1 MRHDAIVYVIDD
13 DEAVRDS
20 LAFLLT
26 STKLSV
32 RTFESARAF
41 LSCLPE
47 LAPGCVVTDVRMP
60 EMDGI
65 ELLRR
70 LKDLN
75 ASSPVILMTG
85 HGDVPMAVE
94 AMKLGAVDFLEKP
107 FDDDALLA
115 SIRTAL
121 NRQEQDGLDEA
132 ERQQMLERMAA
143 LSKRERQ
150 VLNGLLQGQP
160 NKIIAFDLGISSRT
174 VEIYRANVMTKM
186 QANTLSELVRMGL
199 VAGALTIDTP

>member
-1 MRHDAIVYVIDD
+1 MRHDVIVYVIDD
-13 DEAVRDS
+13 DEAVRES

-32 RTFESARAF
+32 RTFESVRAF

-85 HGDVPMAVE
+85 HGDVPMAVD

-107 FDDDALLA
+107 FDDALLA

-121 NRQEQDGLDEA
+121 NRQEQEGSDEA
-132 ERQQMLERMAA
+132 ERQQLLERMAA

-199 VAGALTIDTP
+199 VAGRSYD